1 MHNSGL
7 EVLIV
12 LLLLILNGGFSM
24 SEMAIVS
31 ARRVRLQRLAEGGN
45 RQARLALALADEP
58 NKLLATIQIGITTI
72 GILSGALGGATL
84 AEEIATRLK
93 VIPALEPYSDAI
105 GVGVVVV
112 CITYLSLIVGELVP
126 KRLAL
131 NNAERIAVATA
142 TPMNFLAIL
151 ATPLVKLLSLSTD
164 FILWALRIKPSDEP
178 AITQEELEIL
188 IEQGAQSG
196 ALEETEQDI
205 LESVLRLDEQRVGAV
220 MTARPQIVWLDL
232 EDSPEVMRQKI
243 VLSPYSRFLLSKDNL
258 DNFLGVVYAKDILAQ
273 NLTDNALDLSAL
285 ARPPLFVPENMPTL
299 KLLDLFKQKSVH
311 VAVVVDE
318 YGVIQ
323 GMVTDTDILESIVG
337 DLPANDEPEE
347 PEAIQRDDGSWLLD
361 GMLPI
366 ERLKKLLDIEKLP
379 DEELADYQTVGGF
392 IIYYL
397 ESIPMAGEWFE
408 CGGLRFEVVDMDGRR
423 VDKVLV
429 TPKRP
434 DSVDPDMPSESRN
447 EK

>member
-1 MHNSGL
+1 MNDPFL
-7 EVLIV
+7 EIV
-12 LLLLILNGGFSM
+12 VIALLLLTNGVFSM

-31 ARRVRLQRLAEGGN
+31 ARKTRLQQLADTGN
-45 RQARLALALADEP
+45 RHAKLTLKLIDDP
-58 NKLLATIQIGITTI
+58 NRLLATVQIGITTI
-72 GILSGALGGATL
+72 GVLSGAFGGATL
-84 AEEIATRLK
+84 ARMIAAWLGTF
-93 VIPALEPYSDAI
+93 PAIKPYSEAI
-105 GVGVVVV
+105 GVAVVVIT
-112 CITYLSLIVGELVP
+112 ITYLSLIVGELVP

-131 NNAERIAVATA
+131 NNAERIAVIVAA
-142 TPMNFLAIL
+142 PMNFLSAL
-151 ATPLVKLLSLSTD
+151 AAPLVKLLSLSTN
-164 FILWALRIKPSDEP
+164 FVLRLMNIKPSAEP
-178 AITQEELEIL
+178 MITQEEIEIL
-188 IEQGAQSG
+188 IEQGTQSG

-220 MTARPQIVWLDL
+220 MTARPQIIWLDM
-232 EDSPEVMRQKI
+232 DDPPEITQQKI
-243 VLSPYSRFLLSKDNL
+243 ILSPYSRFLLSRDDL

-273 NLTDNALDLSAL
+273 NWTDNILDLSAL
-285 ARPPLFVPENMPTL
+285 VRPPLFVPENMPTL

-311 VAVVVDE
+311 VAIVVDE

-347 PEAIQRDDGSWLLD
+347 PEAIQREDGSWLLD

-379 DEELADYQTVGGF
+379 DEELSDYQTVGGF
-392 IIYYL
+392 IIYFL
-397 ESIPMAGEWFE
+397 ESIPISGEWFE

-429 TPKRP
+429 TPKHP
-434 DSVDPDMPSESRN
+434 NTSDNDTKEQAV
-447 EK
+447 